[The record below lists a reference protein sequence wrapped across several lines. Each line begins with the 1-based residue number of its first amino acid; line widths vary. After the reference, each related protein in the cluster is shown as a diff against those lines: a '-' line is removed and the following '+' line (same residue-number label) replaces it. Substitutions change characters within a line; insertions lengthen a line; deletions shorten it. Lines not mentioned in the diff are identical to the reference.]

1 MKNFLTV
8 KLGLL
13 PPKKKSS
20 PQVSAEPARR
30 PVSAIAPVDGKGRI
44 FLIDTMSFIFRAYH
58 AMARQRPMSTKTGL
72 PTAATFVFVNML
84 RKLRDDFSP
93 EYLAAVFDVGAPT
106 IRNQQA
112 ESITTIRK
120 FDIKT
125 QTFKESQYDGYKAN
139 RAEMPGDLVQQIP
152 YIRRALEGYRIP
164 ILQLEGYEADD
175 VIGTLA
181 RKAAAESYSVY
192 VVSSDKDMLQLVN
205 ESVCVLNPPK
215 DNLICDAA
223 KVEEILGVPPS
234 KVVDVMALR
243 GDSVDNI
250 PGAPGIGDKGS
261 VDLIQRFGSVEQA
274 LERAAEVE
282 KKTYRESL
290 QNNRDNILYSKQ
302 LVTIDTN
309 VDVELDVAAMKMGEP
324 DVESLRAL
332 FAELEF
338 TSLLKEL
345 LPVVEMKDGDYRE
358 INSKAEFEEYLRGL
372 GEGETLAFA
381 IPTERTQSIEE
392 EDEEP
397 QPAQSGFLALQPAD
411 AVEQSAAVIER
422 IAVSNAPGAG
432 AMVAMDDQALANRV
446 KDVLQDAAI
455 PKAIHDLKLALRHVS
470 AHFPGAAIALAG
482 VKHDPMLYSY
492 LLDPTYSSH
501 SLPEIALRRFNVKL
515 SGNLAEAADITGR
528 LATALRK
535 EVEEQKLTSV
545 YEEIDA
551 PLVPVLA
558 RMEEAG
564 VKIDPA
570 ALGEMS
576 VKLQREADAKAR
588 EIYER
593 CGSEF
598 NINSPKQ
605 LGDVLFNKLALPIPV
620 KYGKGKKISTAVDV
634 LEGLA
639 ADHEVP
645 RLVLEYRQLTK
656 LKSTYVDALPLL
668 IRNQSGRVHTTFG
681 QTGTATGRLSSTN
694 PNLQNI
700 PIRTELGREIRAAF
714 VAEEGHVLL
723 AADYSQIELRL
734 LAHYSK
740 DKLLVEAF
748 RRGDDI
754 HTLTA
759 SQVFGVPPLMVTAEH
774 RRAAKVVNFGIVYG
788 LSPFGLS
795 QNLGIQPSEARQ
807 FIDAYFEKYAGVR
820 AFIDATLEQTRRD
833 QKVKTLF
840 GRVRPIP
847 DINSKNATQRGF
859 AERTAVNTPL
869 QGTAAD
875 LIKLAMIRID
885 DEIRKRGMKS
895 RMTLQ
900 VHDELVFEVP
910 ENEVETMKP
919 LVREHMEKA
928 YELAVPLLVEIG
940 VGQNWRDME

>member
-1 MKNFLTV
+1 
-8 KLGLL
+8 L
-13 PPKKKSS
+13 PPKKKSP
-20 PQVSAEPARR
+20 PQVSAAPA
-30 PVSAIAPVDGKGRI
+30 PSSASADGKGRI

-58 AMARQRPMSTKTGL
+58 AMARQRPMSTKTGV
-72 PTAATFVFVNML
+72 PTAATYVFVNML

-93 EYLAAVFDVGAPT
+93 DYLAAVFDVGAPT

-112 ESITTIRK
+112 EAITTIRK

-125 QTFKESQYDGYKAN
+125 QTFKEAQYGGYKAN

-181 RKAAAESYSVY
+181 RKAAAESYPVF

-205 ESVCVLNPPK
+205 DKVQVLNPPK
-215 DNLICDAA
+215 DNLICDVA

-234 KVVDVMALR
+234 RVVDVMALR
-243 GDSVDNI
+243 GDSADNI

-261 VDLIQRFGSVEQA
+261 VELIQRFGSVEQA
-274 LERAAEVE
+274 LDHAAEVE

-302 LVTIDTN
+302 LVTIDTD
-309 VDVELDVAAMKMGEP
+309 VAVELDVAAMEAGEP
-324 DVESLRAL
+324 DAEALRTL

-345 LPVVEMKDGDYRE
+345 LPVVEVKEGDYRE
-358 INSKAEFEEYLRGL
+358 IRSKTEFEEYLKGL
-372 GEGETLAFA
+372 DKNAPLALA
-381 IPTERTQSIEE
+381 ISTEHTESLYTESVAE
-392 EDEEP
+392 EDEP
-397 QPAQSGFLALQPAD
+397 QSAQSGFLALQPANAD
-411 AVEQSAAVIER
+411 DQSELIQR
-422 IAVSNAPGAG
+422 IAVSNAVGSG
-432 AMVAMDDQALANRV
+432 AMVALEDKALADRV
-446 KDVLQDAAI
+446 RDVLEDTAV
-455 PKAIHDLKLALRHVS
+455 PKTVHDFKSALHHFS
-470 AHFPGAAIALAG
+470 EHFPEHSIALAG

-501 SLPEIALRRFNVKL
+501 SLPEVALRRFNLKL

-528 LATALRK
+528 LANTLRK
-535 EVEEQKLTSV
+535 EVDDQGLTSV

-558 RMEEAG
+558 RMEDAG
-564 VKIDPA
+564 VKIDLA
-570 ALGEMS
+570 ALEKMS
-576 VKLQREADAKAR
+576 GKLQHEAEAKAR
-588 EIYER
+588 DIYER
-593 CGSEF
+593 CGLEF

-605 LGDVLFNKLALPIPV
+605 LGDVLFNKLALPMPV

-639 ADHEVP
+639 ADHDVP
-645 RLVLEYRQLTK
+645 RLVLEYRQLSK
-656 LKSTYVDALPLL
+656 LKSTYVDALPAL
-668 IRNQSGRVHTTFG
+668 IRSHSGRVHTTFG

-714 VAEEGHVLL
+714 IAEPGHVLL

-734 LAHYSK
+734 LAHLSK

-759 SQVFGVPPLMVTAEH
+759 SQVFGVPPLMVTPDH
-774 RRAAKVVNFGIVYG
+774 RRQAKVVNFGIVYG
-788 LSPFGLS
+788 LSAFGLS
-795 QNLGIQPSEARQ
+795 QQLGIEPGEARK

-840 GRVRPIP
+840 GRIRPIP

-885 DEIRKRGMKS
+885 EEIRKRGLKS

-910 ENEVETMKP
+910 ESEVDAMKP
-919 LVREHMEKA
+919 LVQEHMEQA
-928 YELAVPLLVEIG
+928 RALAVPLLVEIG
-940 VGQNWRDME
+940 VGPNWRDME

>member
-1 MKNFLTV
+1 
-8 KLGLL
+8 
-13 PPKKKSS
+13 
-20 PQVSAEPARR
+20 
-30 PVSAIAPVDGKGRI
+30 
-44 FLIDTMSFIFRAYH
+44 MSFIFRAYH
-58 AMARQRPMSTKTGL
+58 AMARQRPMSTKTGV
-72 PTAATFVFVNML
+72 PTAATYVFVNML

-112 ESITTIRK
+112 EAITTIRK

-125 QTFKESQYDGYKAN
+125 QTFKESQYGGYKAN
-139 RAEMPGDLVQQIP
+139 RAEMPGDMVQQIP
-152 YIRRALEGYRIP
+152 YIRRALEAYRIP

-175 VIGTLA
+175 LIGTLA
-181 RKAAAESYSVY
+181 RKAAAESYPVF

-205 ESVCVLNPPK
+205 DKVQVLNPPK

-223 KVEEILGVPPS
+223 KVEELLGVPPS
-234 KVVDVMALR
+234 KVIDVMALR

-261 VDLIQRFGSVEQA
+261 VELIQRFGSVEQA
-274 LERAAEVE
+274 IEHAAEVE

-290 QNNRDNILYSKQ
+290 QNNRDNILHSKQ
-302 LVTIDTN
+302 LVTIDT
-309 VDVELDVAAMKMGEP
+309 DVAVEFNVAAMKAGEP

-345 LPVVEMKDGDYRE
+345 LPVVEVKEGDYRE
-358 INSKAEFEEYLRGL
+358 IKSKSEFEEYISGMV
-372 GEGETLAFA
+372 EGASLALA
-381 IPTERTQSIEE
+381 IPAGHTESVEE
-392 EDEEP
+392 EVEL
-397 QPAQSGFLALQPAD
+397 QPAQSGFLALQPAH
-411 AVEQSAAVIER
+411 AEQSSAGEVEH
-422 IAVSNAPGAG
+422 IAVSNAPGVG
-432 AMVAMDDQALANRV
+432 AMLALEDRSLADLV
-446 KDVLQDAAI
+446 KSVLQDAAR
-455 PKAIHDLKLALRHVS
+455 PKTIHDFKSALHYFSDRQ
-470 AHFPGAAIALAG
+470 IALAG
-482 VKHDPMLYSY
+482 VRHDPMLYSY

-501 SLPEIALRRFNVKL
+501 SLPEVALRRFNVKL
-515 SGNLAEAADITGR
+515 SGNLAEAADVTGR
-528 LATALRK
+528 LASVLRN
-535 EVEEQKLTSV
+535 EVDDQGLTSV
-545 YEEIDA
+545 YEKIDA

-558 RMEEAG
+558 RMEDAG
-564 VKIDPA
+564 VKIDLA
-570 ALGEMS
+570 ALEQMS
-576 VKLQREADAKAR
+576 VKLQREAAAKAR
-588 EIYER
+588 DIYER
-593 CGSEF
+593 CGMEF

-605 LGDVLFNKLALPIPV
+605 LGDVLFNKLALPMPV

-639 ADHEVP
+639 AEHEVP

-656 LKSTYVDALPLL
+656 LKSTYVDALPAL
-668 IRNQSGRVHTTFG
+668 IRSQSGRVHTTFG
-681 QTGTATGRLSSTN
+681 QTGTATGRLSSAN

-714 VAEEGHVLL
+714 IAEPGHVLL

-759 SQVFGVPPLMVTAEH
+759 SQVFGVPPLMVTPDH
-774 RRAAKVVNFGIVYG
+774 RRQAKVVNFGIVYG
-788 LSPFGLS
+788 LSAFGLS
-795 QNLGIQPSEARQ
+795 QQLGIEPGEARK

-833 QKVKTLF
+833 GKVNTLF
-840 GRVRPIP
+840 GRIRPIP

-885 DEIRKRGMKS
+885 EEIRKRGLKS

-910 ENEVETMKP
+910 ESEVDAIKP
-919 LVREHMEKA
+919 LVREHMENA
-928 YELAVPLLVEIG
+928 HSLAVPILVEIG
-940 VGQNWRDME
+940 VGRNWRDME

>member
-1 MKNFLTV
+1 
-8 KLGLL
+8 L
-13 PPKKKSS
+13 PPKKKSP
-20 PQVSAEPARR
+20 PQVSAAPA
-30 PVSAIAPVDGKGRI
+30 PSSASADGKGRI

-58 AMARQRPMSTKTGL
+58 AMARQRPMSTKTGV
-72 PTAATFVFVNML
+72 PTAATYVFVNML

-93 EYLAAVFDVGAPT
+93 DYLAAVFDVGAPT

-112 ESITTIRK
+112 EAITTIRK

-125 QTFKESQYDGYKAN
+125 QTFKEAQYGGYKAN

-181 RKAAAESYSVY
+181 RKAAAESYPVF

-205 ESVCVLNPPK
+205 DKVQVLNPPK
-215 DNLICDAA
+215 DNLICDVA

-234 KVVDVMALR
+234 RVVDVMALR

-261 VDLIQRFGSVEQA
+261 VELIQRFGSVEQA
-274 LERAAEVE
+274 LDHAAEVE

-302 LVTIDTN
+302 LVTIDTD
-309 VDVELDVAAMKMGEP
+309 VAVELDVAAMEAGEP
-324 DVESLRAL
+324 DAEALRTL

-345 LPVVEMKDGDYRE
+345 LPVVEVKEGDYRE
-358 INSKAEFEEYLRGL
+358 IRSKTEFEEYLKGL
-372 GEGETLAFA
+372 DKNAPLALA
-381 IPTERTQSIEE
+381 ISTEHTESLYTESVAE
-392 EDEEP
+392 EDEP
-397 QPAQSGFLALQPAD
+397 QSAQSGFLALQPANAD
-411 AVEQSAAVIER
+411 DQSELIQR
-422 IAVSNAPGAG
+422 IAVSNAVGSG
-432 AMVAMDDQALANRV
+432 AMVALEDKALADRV
-446 KDVLQDAAI
+446 RDVLEDTAV
-455 PKAIHDLKLALRHVS
+455 PKTVHDFKSALHHFS
-470 AHFPGAAIALAG
+470 EHFPEHSIALAG

-501 SLPEIALRRFNVKL
+501 SLPEVALRRFNLKL

-528 LATALRK
+528 LANTLRK
-535 EVEEQKLTSV
+535 EVDDQGLTSV

-558 RMEEAG
+558 RMEDAG
-564 VKIDPA
+564 VKIDLA
-570 ALGEMS
+570 ALEKMS
-576 VKLQREADAKAR
+576 GKLQHEAEAKAR
-588 EIYER
+588 DIYER
-593 CGSEF
+593 CGLEF

-605 LGDVLFNKLALPIPV
+605 LGDVLFNKLALPMPV

-639 ADHEVP
+639 ADHDVP
-645 RLVLEYRQLTK
+645 RLVLEYRQLSK
-656 LKSTYVDALPLL
+656 LKSTYVDALPAL
-668 IRNQSGRVHTTFG
+668 IRSHSGRVHTTFG

-714 VAEEGHVLL
+714 IAEPGHVLL

-734 LAHYSK
+734 LAHLSK

-759 SQVFGVPPLMVTAEH
+759 SQVFGVPPLMVTPDH
-774 RRAAKVVNFGIVYG
+774 RRQAKVVNFGIVYG
-788 LSPFGLS
+788 LSAFGLS
-795 QNLGIQPSEARQ
+795 QQLGIEPGEARK

-840 GRVRPIP
+840 GRIRPIP

-885 DEIRKRGMKS
+885 EEIRKRGLKS

-910 ENEVETMKP
+910 ESEVDAMKP
-919 LVREHMEKA
+919 LVQEHMEQA
-928 YELAVPLLVEIG
+928 RALAVPLLVEIG
-940 VGQNWRDME
+940 VGPNWRDME

>member
-1 MKNFLTV
+1 MV
-8 KLGLL
+8 KISLAAKLAQL
-13 PPKKKSS
+13 PPKKKSP
-20 PQVSAEPARR
+20 PQVSTASTPAR
-30 PVSAIAPVDGKGRI
+30 GHGRI

-58 AMARQRPMSTKTGL
+58 AMTRQRPMSTKAGV
-72 PTAATFVFVNML
+72 PTAATLVFVNML

-112 ESITTIRK
+112 EAITTIRK

-125 QTFKESQYDGYKAN
+125 QTFKEAEYGGYKAN
-139 RAEMPGDLVQQIP
+139 RAEMPLDLVQQIP

-181 RKAAAESYSVY
+181 RKAAAESYPVF

-205 ESVCVLNPPK
+205 DKVQVLNPPK

-234 KVVDVMALR
+234 KVIDVMALR

-261 VDLIQRFGSVEQA
+261 VELIQRFGSVEQA
-274 LERAAEVE
+274 LEHAAEVE

-302 LVTIDTN
+302 LVTIDCD
-309 VDVELDVAAMKMGEP
+309 VAVELDIAAMKVGEP
-324 DVESLRAL
+324 DVESLRTL

-345 LPVVEMKDGDYRE
+345 LPVVEVKEGDYRE
-358 INSKAEFEEYLRGL
+358 IKSEAEFEEYLRGV
-372 GEGETLAFA
+372 GESVPLAFA
-381 IPTERTQSIEE
+381 IPTEQTESVEE
-392 EDEEP
+392 EEEEP

-411 AVEQSAAVIER
+411 AEDHGGGGIRR

-432 AMVAMDDQALANRV
+432 AMVVLEDKALAQRV
-446 KDVLQDAAI
+446 KSVLEDAAV
-455 PKAIHDLKLALRHVS
+455 PKTVHDLKLALHYFTE
-470 AHFPGAAIALAG
+470 HFSGEAIALAG

-501 SLPEIALRRFNVKL
+501 SLPEVALRRFNLKL
-515 SGNLAEAADITGR
+515 SGNLAEAADVTGR

-535 EVEEQKLTSV
+535 EVDNEGLTSV
-545 YEEIDA
+545 YQEIDA

-558 RMEEAG
+558 RMEDAG

-570 ALGEMS
+570 VLGQMS
-576 VKLQREADAKAR
+576 VKLQREAEAKAR
-588 EIYER
+588 DIYER
-593 CGSEF
+593 CGIEF

-605 LGDVLFNKLALPIPV
+605 LGDVLFNKLALPMPS

-656 LKSTYVDALPLL
+656 LKSTYVDALPAL
-668 IRNQSGRVHTTFG
+668 IRSQSGRVHTTFG

-714 VAEEGHVLL
+714 IAEPGHVLL

-759 SQVFGVPPLMVTAEH
+759 SQVFGVPPLMVTPDH
-774 RRAAKVVNFGIVYG
+774 RRQAKVVNFGIVYG
-788 LSPFGLS
+788 LSAFGLS
-795 QNLGIQPSEARQ
+795 QNLGIDPGEARK

-840 GRVRPIP
+840 GRIRPIP

-885 DEIRKRGMKS
+885 EEIRERGLKS

-910 ENEVETMKP
+910 ESEVEAMKP
-919 LVREHMEKA
+919 LVRDHMEKA
-928 YELAVPLLVEIG
+928 YSLAVPLLVEIG
-940 VGQNWRDME
+940 VGPNWRDLE

>member
-1 MKNFLTV
+1 
-8 KLGLL
+8 
-13 PPKKKSS
+13 
-20 PQVSAEPARR
+20 VSA
-30 PVSAIAPVDGKGRI
+30 SAHDQGRI

-58 AMARQRPMSTKTGL
+58 AMARQRPMSTKTGV
-72 PTAATFVFVNML
+72 PTAATYVFVNML

-106 IRNQQA
+106 VRNQQA
-112 ESITTIRK
+112 EAITTIRK

-125 QTFKESQYDGYKAN
+125 QTFKEAQYGGYKAN
-139 RAEMPGDLVQQIP
+139 RAEMPGDLAQQIP
-152 YIRRALEGYRIP
+152 YIRRALEAYRIP

-181 RKAAAESYSVY
+181 RKAAAESHPVF

-205 ESVCVLNPPK
+205 DKVCVLNPPK

-223 KVEEILGVPPS
+223 MVEEILGVPPS

-261 VDLIQRFGSVEQA
+261 VELIQRFGSVEQA
-274 LERAAEVE
+274 LEHAAEVE

-302 LVTIDTN
+302 LVTIDCD
-309 VDVELDVAAMKMGEP
+309 VAVELDVAAMKAGEP

-345 LPVVEMKDGDYRE
+345 LPVVEVKEGDYRE
-358 INSKAEFEEYLRGL
+358 IKSKAEFLEYLRGL
-372 GEGETLAFA
+372 GENVPLAVA
-381 IPTERTQSIEE
+381 IPTEHTESIHIESNIE
-392 EDEEP
+392 EDEA

-411 AVEQSAAVIER
+411 ADNQSEVVQR

-432 AMVAMDDQALANRV
+432 AMVVLEDSVLADRV
-446 KDVLQDAAI
+446 KSLLEDVAV
-455 PKAIHDLKLALRHVS
+455 PKTIHDFKAALHYFSEYFGGHSGGR
-470 AHFPGAAIALAG
+470 GIALAG
-482 VKHDPMLYSY
+482 VRHDPMLYSY
-492 LLDPTYSSH
+492 LLDPTYASH
-501 SLPEIALRRFNVKL
+501 SLPEVALRRFNLKL

-528 LATALRK
+528 LASALRK
-535 EVEEQKLTSV
+535 DVDDQGLTSV

-558 RMEEAG
+558 RMEDAG
-564 VKIDPA
+564 VKIDLA
-570 ALGEMS
+570 ALEQMS
-576 VKLQREADAKAR
+576 GKLQREAAAKAR
-588 EIYER
+588 DIYER
-593 CGSEF
+593 CAMEF

-605 LGDVLFNKLALPIPV
+605 LGDVLFNKLALPMPV

-656 LKSTYVDALPLL
+656 LKSTYVDALPAL
-668 IRNQSGRVHTTFG
+668 IRSHSGRVHTTFG
-681 QTGTATGRLSSTN
+681 QTGTATGRLSSAN

-714 VAEEGHVLL
+714 IAEPGHVLM

-734 LAHYSK
+734 LAHLSK

-759 SQVFGVPPLMVTAEH
+759 SQVFGVPPLMVTPDH
-774 RRAAKVVNFGIVYG
+774 RRQAKVVNFGIVYG
-788 LSPFGLS
+788 LSAFGLS
-795 QNLGIQPSEARQ
+795 QQLGIEPAEARK
-807 FIDAYFEKYAGVR
+807 FIEAYFEKYAGVR

-840 GRVRPIP
+840 GRIRPIP

-885 DEIRKRGMKS
+885 EEIRERGMKS

-910 ENEVETMKP
+910 EREVETMKP
-919 LVREHMEKA
+919 LVREHMQEA
-928 YELAVPLLVEIG
+928 HALAVPLLVEIG
-940 VGQNWRDME
+940 VGPNWRDME